1 MFKLNRLTVAVIST
15 MAVGFSASPA
25 AAASAPTYPMVA
37 HMYGQRYCEMAV
49 ATLVPS
55 GIHAIV
61 YNTFGLNKCPATEW
75 AAATTPAALLAA
87 KTSRGVLSV
96 TVNGPR
102 WWAFDEIGGLLG
114 STVEMFGTIGTREAA
129 VLDFSL
135 TGLPAPFTEFPVKR
149 TSTWIYHKG
158 SYVREL
164 TSPTNHHYVL
174 QSWTTMISSKV
185 VASKLNTLA
194 SGSKPL
200 LTLPKGWKF
209 KARKLTKQLVIIAPG
224 TMTLVQDN
232 LKGVYSK
239 IS

>member
-1 MFKLNRLTVAVIST
+1 MVRVGGRL
-15 MAVGFSASPA
+15 MRLVGFSEALWKCSEQSALERQRSWTSP
-25 AAASAPTYPMVA
+25 
-37 HMYGQRYCEMAV
+37 
-49 ATLVPS
+49 
-55 GIHAIV
+55 
-61 YNTFGLNKCPATEW
+61 
-75 AAATTPAALLAA
+75 
-87 KTSRGVLSV
+87 
-96 TVNGPR
+96 
-102 WWAFDEIGGLLG
+102 
-114 STVEMFGTIGTREAA
+114 
-129 VLDFSL
+129 L